1 MIYVDRTICGYI
13 NSVRTTSPL
22 SFWTKD
28 MLSIREKYEIKNGGF
43 GKGSLRE
50 GYMEDR
56 VSDKVSF
63 KGDESVAYV
72 TDVKGVG
79 VDVYVRDTDRGVDG
93 KGSVKSADIG
103 KFQPMSFE
111 EHVLMVESLM
121 AETLRKK
128 ELLNKE
134 LNDIWY
140 KYPKKMRRL
149 KSW

>member
-1 MIYVDRTICGYI
+1 MSIYFNGALTILVMIYVDRTICGYI

-56 VSDKVSF
+56 VSDIVSF
-63 KGDESVAYV
+63 KGDESGAHV

-79 VDVYVRDTDRGVDG
+79 VDVHVRDADRGVDG
-93 KGSVKSADIG
+93 KGSVKSDDIG
-103 KFQPMSFE
+103 KIQPVSFE
-111 EHVLMVESLM
+111 VYTVIML
-121 AETLRKK
+121 
-128 ELLNKE
+128 
-134 LNDIWY
+134 I
-140 KYPKKMRRL
+140 
-149 KSW
+149 